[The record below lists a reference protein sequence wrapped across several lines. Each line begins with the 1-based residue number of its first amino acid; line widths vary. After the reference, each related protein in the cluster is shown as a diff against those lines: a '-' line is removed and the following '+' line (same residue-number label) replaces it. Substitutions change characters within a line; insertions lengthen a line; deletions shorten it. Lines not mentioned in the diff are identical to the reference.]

1 MTGTNAVDLYYDPFD
16 FDIDDNPY
24 PIWKRLRD
32 DAPLYYNEKFNF
44 YALSRYEDVSREL
57 PNFQTYRSGRGTT
70 MDVIM
75 SGLEVPPGVILF
87 EDPPL
92 HDLHRRLLSKV
103 FTPRRMEAIE
113 PLTRQY
119 CVRALDPLIGSG
131 RFDFIEDLGAQI
143 PMRTIGYLL
152 GIPEGDQE
160 QIRDKT
166 GRALGLKEGTF
177 KTVTADAFE
186 NSYQL
191 FAEYIDWRAEH
202 PSDDL
207 MTQLLNA
214 EIEEDGVLRPLTR
227 TEVLTYTSM
236 IAGAGNETT
245 TRLIGFI
252 GQLLAEHPDQR
263 RQLVDDVSLIPRAI
277 EEVLRYE
284 APSPVQARYVAHDTE
299 CRGEKIPEGSV
310 MLLLNGSA
318 NRDERHFPDGER
330 FDIHRSRWTSVLR
343 ARPALLSRFCAGAD
357 AGTGGARGDPQTM
370 ARMASRLRQRRDGAH
385 LECARLGEIARRH
398 RLARRLRHSTQQ
410 CVANLNQRCPG
421 ADVAHNVLGQPLEAD
436 DATRE
441 HLFRRIVDS
450 DERPIGYLGKEA
462 FWSA

>member
-1 MTGTNAVDLYYDPFD
+1 VTEAGAVEVYYDPFD
-16 FDIDDNPY
+16 FEIDDNPY

-32 DAPLYYNEKFNF
+32 EAPLYFNEKYNF
-44 YALSRYEDVSREL
+44 YALSRYVDVARAL
-57 PNFQTYRSGRGTT
+57 PNWETYRSGRGTT
-70 MDVIM
+70 MDIIM
-75 SGLEVPPGVILF
+75 SGIEVPPGVILF

-92 HDLHRRLLSKV
+92 HDLHRRVLSRV
-103 FTPRRMEAIE
+103 FTPRRMEEVE
-113 PLTRQY
+113 PLTRRY
-119 CVRALDPLIGSG
+119 CVRALDPLVGSG
-131 RFDFIEDLGAQI
+131 RFDFIDDLGAKV

-152 GIPEGDQE
+152 GIPEADQQ

-166 GRALGLKEGTF
+166 DRALGLKDGTF
-177 KTVTADAFE
+177 KAVSADMFE

-214 EIEEDGVLRPLTR
+214 EIEEDGTLRRLTR

-252 GQLLAEHPDQR
+252 GQLLAQHPDQR
-263 RQLVDDVSLIPRAI
+263 RQLADDFSLIPRAI

-284 APSPVQARYVAHDTE
+284 APSPVQARSVARDVE
-299 CRGEKIPEGSV
+299 CYGQSIPEGSV

-330 FDIHRSRWTSVLR
+330 FDIHRSGGHLSFGQGLHFCLGS
-343 ARPALLSRFCAGAD
+343 AL
-357 AGTGGARGDPQTM
+357 
-370 ARMASRLRQRRDGAH
+370 ARMQARVVLEEMLKRWPDWQVDYDNASKAH
-385 LECARLGEIARRH
+385 TSSVRGWAKLPVTV
-398 RLARRLRHSTQQ
+398 S
-410 CVANLNQRCPG
+410 
-421 ADVAHNVLGQPLEAD
+421 
-436 DATRE
+436 
-441 HLFRRIVDS
+441 
-450 DERPIGYLGKEA
+450 
-462 FWSA
+462 